1 MSILTLT
8 HICLLIIV
16 ISMMVIAVVV
26 FTNYIADVATKRAKR
41 KIQRDRNSRH
51 IELAELQLAQMEE
64 RIACIETKL
73 QQLKK

>member
-1 MSILTLT
+1 MTVLTLT

-16 ISMMVIAVVV
+16 ISLMVIGIAV
-26 FTNYIADVATKRAKR
+26 FIKYITDVATKRAKR

-64 RIACIETKL
+64 RIACMETKL
-73 QQLKK
+73 QQLRK

>member
-26 FTNYIADVATKRAKR
+26 FTNYIADVATKRARR
-41 KIQRDRNSRH
+41 KTQRDRNTQH
-51 IELAELQLAQMEE
+51 IEIAELQLEQMEE
-64 RIACIETKL
+64 RIACMENTL

>member
-8 HICLLIIV
+8 HICLLVIV
-16 ISMMVIAVVV
+16 ISMMVISVAV
-26 FTNYIADVATKRAKR
+26 FAKYITDLATKRAKR
-41 KIQRDRNSRH
+41 KTQRDRNSQH

-64 RIACIETKL
+64 RIACMETKL

>member
-1 MSILTLT
+1 MTVLTLT

-16 ISMMVIAVVV
+16 ISLMVIGIAV
-26 FTNYIADVATKRAKR
+26 FIKYITDVATKRAKR
-41 KIQRDRNSRH
+41 KIQRDRNSLH

-64 RIACIETKL
+64 RIACMETKL